1 MMNSQAVVA
10 EVGNRN
16 IETQLR
22 LDHRECASH
31 LIDDLCAGRSKITRA
46 INH

>member
-1 MMNSQAVVA
+1 MNSQPNVA
-10 EVGNRN
+10 EVGNIN

-22 LDHRECASH
+22 LDHLESASH
-31 LIDDLCAGRSKITRA
+31 LIDDLCAGRSNITRA

>member
-1 MMNSQAVVA
+1 MNSQAAVA
-10 EVGNRN
+10 EIGNIN

-22 LDHRECASH
+22 LDHLESASH
-31 LIDDLCAGRSKITRA
+31 LIDDLCAGRSKITRM